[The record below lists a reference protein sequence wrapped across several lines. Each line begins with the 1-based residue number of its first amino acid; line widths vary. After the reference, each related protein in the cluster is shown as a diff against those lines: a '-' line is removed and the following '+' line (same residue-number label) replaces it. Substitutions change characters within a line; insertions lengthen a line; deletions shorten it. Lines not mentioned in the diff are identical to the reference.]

1 MSKVETA
8 GKTLTG
14 ILLNRKTIKIDFH
27 GYFTDIKCLLHD
39 ESLSTT
45 DLESQTMRPIK
56 IECPHDQLNRE
67 CLRILINGTNCIITW
82 GYMTCE
88 HY

>member
-1 MSKVETA
+1 MSKVDTA

-14 ILLNRKTIKIDFH
+14 ILNRETIKIDFH

-56 IECPHDQLNRE
+56 IECLHDQLNRE
-67 CLRILINGTNCIITW
+67 CLRILINGTKWVITW

>member
-14 ILLNRKTIKIDFH
+14 ILNRETIKIDFH
-27 GYFTDIKCLLHD
+27 GYFNDIKCLLHD

-45 DLESQTMRPIK
+45 DLESQTW
-56 IECPHDQLNRE
+56 DQLK
-67 CLRILINGTNCIITW
+67 
-82 GYMTCE
+82 
-88 HY
+88 